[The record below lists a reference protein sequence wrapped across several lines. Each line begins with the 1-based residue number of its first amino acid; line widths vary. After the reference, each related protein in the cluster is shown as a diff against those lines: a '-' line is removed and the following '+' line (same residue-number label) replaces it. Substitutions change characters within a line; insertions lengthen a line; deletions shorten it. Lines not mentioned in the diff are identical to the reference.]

1 MRQSVLSAF
10 LLALLLPSC
19 LAVAA
24 GVGAGVI
31 LSQEMDNN
39 TYVAHVQQDADVVW
53 ATAKATFAHRSSE
66 LLETDEDLRI
76 AEGVVDNAKVRVSV
90 EVYDLGHSVLRVSA
104 KKYGVNNGE
113 IAEMVMQDIIRQIE
127 S

>member
-1 MRQSVLSAF
+1 MRQAALFAS
-10 LLALLLPSC
+10 LLALLFPAC

-39 TYVAHVQQDADVVW
+39 TYVAHVQQDADLVW
-53 ATAKATFAHRSSE
+53 ATAKASLSHQTTE
-66 LLETDEDLRI
+66 LIQTDEDLRV
-76 AEGVVDNAKVRVSV
+76 AEGLVDNARVRVSV
-90 EVYDLGHSVLRVSA
+90 EVYDLDRSVLRVSA

-113 IAEMVMQDIIRQIE
+113 IAEMVMQSIIRQIE